1 MVSIGV
7 SKAMHAMQ
15 HNEDPADTVRKAIGD
30 IEPLELFGVQ
40 ILVGTYIRPEK
51 TKGKIIL
58 TDKQRDED
66 LYQGKVG
73 LVLKV
78 AKGAFV
84 DGDAAD
90 TKFNG
95 ITVKPG
101 DWIFYSVQDGWSLS
115 VNGHHC
121 RILEDVHVR
130 GRVPHPDMVL

>member
-1 MVSIGV
+1 MVSVGV
-7 SKAMHAMQ
+7 SNVLHTMQ
-15 HNEDPADTVRKAIGD
+15 HDVDPAKVVLGKVGD
-30 IEPLELFGVQ
+30 ISQLELFGVQ
-40 ILVGTYIRPEK
+40 VLVGTYLRPEK
-51 TKGKIIL
+51 TAGGL
-58 TDKQRDED
+58 FVTDKLRDED

-78 AKGAFV
+78 ADGAFV

-90 TKFNG
+90 TKFHG
-95 ITVKPG
+95 KSVKPG

-130 GRVPHPDMVL
+130 GRIPNVDMVL